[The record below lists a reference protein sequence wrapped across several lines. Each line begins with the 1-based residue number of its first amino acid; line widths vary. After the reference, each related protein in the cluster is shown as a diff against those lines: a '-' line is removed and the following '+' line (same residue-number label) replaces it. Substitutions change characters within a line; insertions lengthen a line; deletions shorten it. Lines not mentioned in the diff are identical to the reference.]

1 MSKIEQG
8 ALAIRNLLYECLT
21 EKKGCV
27 IGRWGT
33 IEFETLMNRG
43 NPQILERN
51 AGVFP
56 SDKDS
61 VGGWHATYENAVLN
75 ADVLATGWYG
85 PIQKEEQNFLKE
97 HEWKGI
103 QVPLRSLE
111 PYYVS
116 PELRWSE
123 VLEDQ
128 HICVVSSFTESMIQ
142 QVLKGLNKCFYPDSI
157 LPENADYAFVRT
169 GYAPVLAQ
177 GRCSWTEAS
186 DGESIT
192 SWQEAVDYVV
202 DRVCMTK
209 ARFVLIGCGGLG
221 MIIAHELKNR
231 GKICLVLG
239 GATQILFGIKGKRW
253 ENHSFISKLFN
264 WNWISPS
271 ADETPGGAQDVEGGC
286 YWM

>member
-1 MSKIEQG
+1 MASIESG
-8 ALAIRNLLYECLT
+8 ALAIRKTILECLA
-21 EKKGCV
+21 ENKGCV

-33 IEFETLMNRG
+33 IEFETMKERG
-43 NPQILERN
+43 NPEVLERN

-56 SDKDS
+56 SNKDS
-61 VGGWHATYENAVLN
+61 VGGWKATYEFACLN
-75 ADVLATGWYG
+75 ADVLATGWYK
-85 PIQKEEQNFLKE
+85 PIQQEEQKFLTE

-123 VLEDQ
+123 LLEDQ

-142 QVLKGLNKCFYPDSI
+142 QVLKGLNKVFYPESI

-177 GRCSWTEAS
+177 GRCTWTEAF

-202 DRVCMTK
+202 DRVCMTGAK
-209 ARFVLIGCGGLG
+209 FVLIGCGGLG
-221 MIIAHELKNR
+221 MIIAHELKNK
-231 GKICLVLG
+231 GKICIVLG

-253 ENHSFISKLFN
+253 ENHSVISKLFN
-264 WNWISPS
+264 GNWIYPS
-271 ADETPGGAQDVEGGC
+271 LEETPRGAEDVEGGC
-286 YWM
+286 YWQ